1 LFQVVTG
8 TFPCRQ
14 QLVKY
19 GYKEKAECM
28 LCKKAHEESGSSWK
42 GELPKETI
50 GHIPSAGCL
59 GQKEVVTAAHNACIR
74 ELLQEIDVHGKADR
88 YMKLLTLET
97 ESSLGTL
104 WDQEQCTQLC
114 SKDDFW
120 EAAKEE
126 EDSGGE
132 DWMELDWTQ

>member
-1 LFQVVTG
+1 
-8 TFPCRQ
+8 
-14 QLVKY
+14 
-19 GYKEKAECM
+19 M
-28 LCKKAHEESGSSWK
+28 
-42 GELPKETI
+42 
-50 GHIPSAGCL
+50 
-59 GQKEVVTAAHNACIR
+59 HNAYIR